1 MKKLKMTVVLA
12 ALFFT
17 TASVQA
23 QDYKT
28 GIGLRLGGYTSGISV
43 KSFLG
48 SVNAIEGIAG
58 FGYHSF
64 VVTGLYEHHIP
75 IKGAAGLSFYPGA
88 GIHMGFFAY
97 NGTYRVYK
105 NRGEHIY
112 VVDEGTSAVVPG
124 IDGVLGLEYKF
135 NNAPLSLGLDIHPF
149 IDVYSGAS
157 MYVDGA
163 LSFRYVF

>member
-1 MKKLKMTVVLA
+1 MKKLKIIA
-12 ALFFT
+12 AISAFVIT
-17 TASVQA
+17 TAAAQA

-28 GIGLRLGGYTSGISV
+28 GIGLRLGGYSTGVTV

-58 FGYHSF
+58 FGHHSF
-64 VVTGLYEHHIP
+64 IITGLYEHHIP
-75 IKGAAGLSFYPGA
+75 IKGASGLYFYPGA
-88 GIHMGFFAY
+88 GVHLGFFAY
-97 NGTYRVYK
+97 NGTYWVYK

-112 VVDEGTSAVVPG
+112 VDHEGTSAIVPG
-124 IDGVLGLEYKF
+124 IDGALGLEYKF
-135 NNAPLSLGLDIHPF
+135 NDAPLSLGLDIHPF

-157 MYVDGA
+157 MYIDGA